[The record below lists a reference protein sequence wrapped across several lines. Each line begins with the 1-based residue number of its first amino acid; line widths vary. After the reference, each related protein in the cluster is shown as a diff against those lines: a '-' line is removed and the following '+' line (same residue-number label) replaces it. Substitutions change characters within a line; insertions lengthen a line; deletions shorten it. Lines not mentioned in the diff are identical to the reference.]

1 MEKIKGTPEMFNLA
15 CNMFRGVRQNT
26 NKSFIECFNEAVE
39 LTNTGMRK
47 EACNFIGWKFV
58 YYVKLLLYEYAGK
71 PSMGFEAWDKANH
84 VYLNMKSLFG
94 RRTGAVWV
102 RRTGAVWV
110 KGDVQ
115 CGRYALDK
123 RDMPDECRFL
133 LEKDDINDAR
143 IMAVFDDIAFV
154 IAQLKLDFSICR
166 PSSDDDE

>member
-26 NKSFIECFNEAVE
+26 NKSFIECWDEAVG
-39 LTNTGMRK
+39 LTNAGMHN
-47 EACNFIGWKFV
+47 EACNCIGWIFV

-71 PSMGFEAWDKANH
+71 PGAGFEAWDKANH
-84 VYLNMKSLFG
+84 VYVNMKSLLG
-94 RRTGAVWV
+94 

-123 RDMPDECRFL
+123 RDLPEECRFL
-133 LEKDDINDAR
+133 IEKDDINDAG
-143 IMAVFDDIAFV
+143 IMAVFDDIAYI
-154 IAQLKLDFSICR
+154 IASLKLDLFIIR
-166 PSSDDDE
+166 PSDDDDDE